1 MSAINIIGSH
11 GGLTELVDA
20 ASQSGW
26 VAMDTEFLRERTF
39 IPELCLIQATCE
51 GFEAC
56 IDPLAL
62 DDLSPLGDLLA
73 NPAILKIFHSCR
85 QDLEALDTRTTIQAA
100 NLYDTQ
106 LAAAFCGYGDQ
117 VSYGQLVDEICA
129 VHLPKTYTRADWRR
143 RPLPSE
149 QLEYAI
155 DDVKYLPPLRRQLDQ
170 LLEQKGRSDWHR
182 AECNLAIDPV
192 HYRFDPHNAWSRL
205 KGVGSLDSA
214 GRTCAQ
220 KLAAWREQK
229 AHDRNL
235 PRGWVLPPAALLQIC
250 RERPDTPEKLAEI
263 PEIGARMLKHAG
275 HEILAI
281 VRQSK
286 NDGDETTWSPP
297 PMLTSEQRRRVKK
310 IMAFLGQQADQ
321 AEISRSLFTNRREI
335 EDFVRGETDL
345 PLFKGWRAQLAGDE
359 ILARYA

>member
-1 MSAINIIGSH
+1 MPIPHPEDFS
-11 GGLTELVDA
+11 
-20 ASQSGW
+20 
-26 VAMDTEFLRERTF
+26 FLPR
-39 IPELCLIQATCE
+39 
-51 GFEAC
+51 
-56 IDPLAL
+56 
-62 DDLSPLGDLLA
+62 
-73 NPAILKIFHSCR
+73 ILR
-85 QDLEALDTRTTIQAA
+85 ALDTRTTIQAA

-143 RPLPSE
+143 RPLPAE

-250 RERPDTPEKLAEI
+250 RERPDTPENSQKSLKS
-263 PEIGARMLKHAG
+263 ARACSNTPAMK
-275 HEILAI
+275 
-281 VRQSK
+281 
-286 NDGDETTWSPP
+286 
-297 PMLTSEQRRRVKK
+297 
-310 IMAFLGQQADQ
+310 
-321 AEISRSLFTNRREI
+321 SLPSSGKAKR
-335 EDFVRGETDL
+335 
-345 PLFKGWRAQLAGDE
+345 WR
-359 ILARYA
+359 